1 MAGIAKLDLG
11 KSEIADRTDP
21 AFVQMLHALKIH
33 E

>member
-1 MAGIAKLDLG
+1 MAGIAMLDLG
-11 KSEIADRTDP
+11 KSEIVDHSDP

>member
-1 MAGIAKLDLG
+1 MAEIATLDLG

-21 AFVQMLHALKIH
+21 VVVQMLHALKVH